1 MELEIVDTHVHTWNL
16 EKLRYGWLDG
26 NTSILNRSYPLEEL
40 ENERRIA
47 GVKAGVLVQAANT
60 LEETQYMLELAAH
73 TEWIQ
78 GVVGW
83 IPLMEPSEAERAI
96 NAFKKNPFFK
106 GVRHLIH
113 DEPDENWLG
122 REEVVESLGLL
133 AEAGIPYDVVGVK
146 LSHLQ
151 NAIRVGEQIPS
162 LKLVLDHLNQPP
174 MNGREDREWRSLMK
188 VAAGNKNIYAKLS
201 GLGTACGKPFGW
213 TAADIEPAIA
223 FVLEHFGPGH
233 CLCGGDWPVSLLA
246 GSYSHTWQ
254 TYTEVLT
261 KLLPGRKELDAVLR
275 KTATALYQL

>member
-26 NTSILNRSYPLEEL
+26 NTSILNRSYLLEEM
-40 ENERRIA
+40 EHERRIA

-83 IPLMEPSEAERAI
+83 IPLMKPSDAERAI
-96 NAFKKNPFFK
+96 NVFKKNPFFK

-113 DEPDENWLG
+113 DEPDENWLAQ
-122 REEVVESLGLL
+122 EEVVESLGLL

-151 NAIRVGEQIPS
+151 IAIRVGEQIPS

-174 MNGREDREWRSLMK
+174 MNGKDDEEWRSLMK

-201 GLGTACGKPFGW
+201 GLGTASGKPFGW
-213 TAADIEPAIA
+213 TAADIEAPVA
-223 FVLEHFGPGH
+223 FVLEHFGPDH

-261 KLLPGRKELDAVLR
+261 KLLPDRKELDAVLR

>member
-26 NTSILNRSYPLEEL
+26 NTSILNRSYLLEEL
-40 ENERRIA
+40 ESERGIA

-60 LEETQYMLELAAH
+60 LEETQYMLELAADNA
-73 TEWIQ
+73 WIK

-83 IPLMEPSEAERAI
+83 VPLMMPSETEHAI
-96 NAFKKNPFFK
+96 SAFKKNPFFK

-113 DEPDENWLG
+113 DEPDENWLCRG
-122 REEVVESLGLL
+122 EVVESLGLL

-151 NAIRVGEQIPS
+151 NAISVAEQIPS

-174 MNGREDREWRSLMK
+174 MSGKEDREWRSLMK

-201 GLGTACGKPFGW
+201 GLGTASGKPFGW
-213 TAADIEPAIA
+213 TAADIEAPVA
-223 FVLEHFGPGH
+223 FVLEHFGPDH

-254 TYTEVLT
+254 TYVEVLS
-261 KLLPGRKELDAVLR
+261 KLLPDRKELEAVLGE
-275 KTATALYQL
+275 TATALYQL

>member
-1 MELEIVDTHVHTWNL
+1 MDWKIVDTHVHTWNL

-40 ENERRIA
+40 EKERMAA

-60 LEETQYMLELAAH
+60 LEETQYMLELAADNA
-73 TEWIQ
+73 WIK
-78 GVVGW
+78 GVAGW
-83 IPLMEPSEAERAI
+83 VPLMQPSETERAI
-96 NAFKKNPFFK
+96 SVFKKNLCFK

-113 DEPDENWLG
+113 DEPDENWLC

-146 LSHLQ
+146 LSHLR
-151 NAIRVGEQIPS
+151 NAIRIGEKIPS

-174 MNGREDREWRSLMK
+174 MNGKEDGEWRSLMK
-188 VAAGNKNIYAKLS
+188 AAAGNKNIYAKIS
-201 GLGTACGKPFGW
+201 GLGTASGKPFGW
-213 TAADIEPAIA
+213 TAADIEPAIVY
-223 FVLEHFGPGH
+223 VLEHFGPDH

-254 TYTEVLT
+254 TYVEVLA
-261 KLLPGRKELDAVLR
+261 KLLPDRKELEAVLGE
-275 KTATALYQL
+275 TATALYQL

>member
-40 ENERRIA
+40 ENERQVA

-73 TEWIQ
+73 TEWIK

-83 IPLMEPSEAERAI
+83 IPLMEPSAAEHAI
-96 NAFKKNPFFK
+96 NAFKKSPFFK

-151 NAIRVGEQIPS
+151 NAISVAEQIPS

-174 MNGREDREWRSLMK
+174 MSGKEDREWRSLMK

-201 GLGTACGKPFGW
+201 GLGTASGKPFGW
-213 TAADIEPAIA
+213 TAADIEAPVA
-223 FVLEHFGPGH
+223 FVLEHFGPDH

-254 TYTEVLT
+254 TYVEVLS
-261 KLLPGRKELDAVLR
+261 KLLPDRKELEAVLGE
-275 KTATALYQL
+275 TATALYQL